1 MNRRD
6 LLSSFALSAI
16 LGEAQSTPQ
25 TPPSLYIPNAHR
37 VEDRELLFG
46 FMEEFAFVDVI
57 TAEPLHVTHIPV
69 IFDHAG
75 GPFGTIRGHIA
86 RHNEQEKAF
95 DGKQEAVIVFR
106 GPHGYI
112 SPTCYQTTP
121 ATPTWNFAVVHA
133 TGKLQPMTEP
143 GLRAFLSQLIRKFE
157 SYEGTK
163 FDFAQL
169 PDSFVNSMIANIVG
183 FEMSV
188 GRLEGKF
195 KLGQER
201 TNRDRQGILQY
212 LASARRER
220 SLHDLT
226 KSFYEQRNGKSV
238 G

>member
-75 GPFGTIRGHIA
+75 GPFGRIRGHIA
-86 RHNEQEKAF
+86 RHNEQEKAL

-112 SPTCYQTTP
+112 S
-121 ATPTWNFAVVHA
+121 
-133 TGKLQPMTEP
+133 
-143 GLRAFLSQLIRKFE
+143 
-157 SYEGTK
+157 
-163 FDFAQL
+163 
-169 PDSFVNSMIANIVG
+169 
-183 FEMSV
+183 
-188 GRLEGKF
+188 
-195 KLGQER
+195 
-201 TNRDRQGILQY
+201 
-212 LASARRER
+212 
-220 SLHDLT
+220 
-226 KSFYEQRNGKSV
+226 
-238 G
+238 